1 MIKPISLS
9 LTIFCLQTALAQAQ
23 VATPT
28 NVKDLVTLRSC
39 AQAVSKS
46 IEGSHI
52 RADWGSDDQ
61 DSIYYLNC
69 NDDVSRA
76 TGEDYYIITPSGVY
90 YYFIKP
96 HKDYKGGAYGA
107 LYRVKIENRNYYF
120 SADITN
126 SLGGL
131 YDESGNNLSCSVTD
145 PDYSNIDPS
154 SKNPVLAF
162 YMKVITGSS
171 DPKSAVLAEPAT
183 GDRLEKAAACMESKI
198 NKLAESLAMV
208 YEYRVKYRQVPPE
221 TLVVYKATLEN
232 ALKTPECSVN
242 KNVADN
248 FLKLLANMPQ

>member
-9 LTIFCLQTALAQAQ
+9 LSIFCLQTALAQAQ

-39 AQAVSKS
+39 AQAVSKT
-46 IEGSHI
+46 IEGVHI
-52 RADWGSDDQ
+52 PAEWASDDQ
-61 DSIYYLNC
+61 DSFYYLNC
-69 NDDVSRA
+69 NDDINK
-76 TGEDYYIITPSGVY
+76 GEDYYIITPNGVY
-90 YYFIKP
+90 SYSIKP

-131 YDESGNNLSCSVTD
+131 YDESGNNLSCSVTN

-171 DPKSAVLAEPAT
+171 DPTSAVLAEPAT
-183 GDRLEKAAACMESKI
+183 GDRLEKAAACMEGKI

-208 YEYRVKYRQVPPE
+208 YEYRVKYKQVPPE
-221 TLVVYKATLEN
+221 TLVIYRATLEN
-232 ALKTPECSVN
+232 ALKTPECSVS
-242 KNVADN
+242 KNVSDN
-248 FLKLLANMPQ
+248 FLKLLANIPQ